1 MEKTMPAFL
10 KSKTIWT
17 QIIGF
22 GAMALAM
29 FGIDFPVEDQAT
41 VAASIM
47 GVVNV
52 VSMIVRYFTS
62 EPMSAK

>member
-1 MEKTMPAFL
+1 MAFF

-22 GAMALAM
+22 AAMAAAM
-29 FGIDFPVEDQAT
+29 FGFDFPVEDQAT
-41 VAASIM
+41 LAASIM

-52 VSMIVRYFTS
+52 VNMIVRYFTS

>member
-1 MEKTMPAFL
+1 MPAFL

-29 FGIDFPVEDQAT
+29 FGVDVPVEDQAT
-41 VAASIM
+41 IAASIM

-52 VSMIVRYFTS
+52 VGIIVRYFTTA
-62 EPMSAK
+62 PMSEK